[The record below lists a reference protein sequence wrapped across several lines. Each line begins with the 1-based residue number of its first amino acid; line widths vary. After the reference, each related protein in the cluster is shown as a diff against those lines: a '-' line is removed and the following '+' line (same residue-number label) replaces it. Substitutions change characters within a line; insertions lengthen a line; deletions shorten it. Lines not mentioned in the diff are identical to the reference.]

1 MRALI
6 FGGTG
11 QIGRA
16 TAIEFAQAGWQVDA
30 VTRGRDLAPEV
41 RALGVTPLAAGP
53 SRAALV
59 ARGYDAVVDTLAFT
73 ADDAAD
79 LLAEPA
85 GHYTVISTA
94 SVYADDQGRGFERRD
109 AGFPL
114 YPDPIPETQPLVP
127 PGEGYSAGKVALEAA
142 LAGRA
147 AILRP
152 GAIHGIGARHPRE
165 WYFVKRALDGRAV
178 LPLADAGR
186 TVFHTSSC
194 RGIAGLTRHLAERD
208 LKGAFNVGDPDPLS
222 VAHIA
227 GAVGAVMGHRFDLI
241 DNDAGQTPFSVENT
255 VRMSMAKALATGWDG
270 GPGYA
275 ECLPDYIAWMV
286 GHAADWQS
294 AFPVFQ
300 SYGHDPFDY
309 AAEDAAL
316 VAAGQKP

>member
-11 QIGRA
+11 QVGRA
-16 TAIEFAQAGWQVDA
+16 TAMEFAQAGWQVDA

-41 RALGVTPLAAGP
+41 LALGVSPLAAGT

-73 ADDAAD
+73 AADAMD

-109 AGFPL
+109 NGFPL

-127 PGEGYSAGKVALEAA
+127 AGAGYSAGKGAMEQA

-152 GAIHGIGARHPRE
+152 GAIHGIAARHPRE
-165 WYFVKRALDGRAV
+165 WWFVKRALDSRAV
-178 LPLADAGR
+178 LPLAGGGT

-194 RGIAGLTRHLAERD
+194 RGIAGLTRHLAERR
-208 LKGAFNVGDPDPLS
+208 LNGAFNVGDRDPLTVS
-222 VAHIA
+222 QIA
-227 GAVGAVMGHRFDLI
+227 EAVGAVMGHGFELV
-241 DNDAGQTPFSVENT
+241 DNDAGHTPFSVENT
-255 VRMSMAKALATGWDG
+255 VRLSLDKARATGWNG
-270 GPGYA
+270 GPAYRD
-275 ECLPDYIAWMV
+275 CLPDYIAWMV
-286 GHAADWQS
+286 RHADDWQT

-300 SYGHDPFDY
+300 HYGTDPFDY

-316 VAAGQKP
+316 ESNPQKP